1 MPPGAQLP
9 LVYRMEG
16 VSLYFDDSR
25 FPVLGQKT
33 AAGRTFPAS
42 CSIPGGFTGDDI
54 FGRDDERD

>member
-1 MPPGAQLP
+1 
-9 LVYRMEG
+9 MEG
-16 VSLYFDDSR
+16 VSLYFDDPR